1 MRFRKIFGQEAM
13 VRYLAADPV
22 DLETSRLL
30 FHLQLNP
37 LFYPE
42 VLYLL
47 AFDKNICS
55 F

>member
-30 FHLQLNP
+30 RGQLIRQI
-37 LFYPE
+37 LTLIW
-42 VLYLL
+42 VLYIRLM
-47 AFDKNICS
+47 
-55 F
+55 